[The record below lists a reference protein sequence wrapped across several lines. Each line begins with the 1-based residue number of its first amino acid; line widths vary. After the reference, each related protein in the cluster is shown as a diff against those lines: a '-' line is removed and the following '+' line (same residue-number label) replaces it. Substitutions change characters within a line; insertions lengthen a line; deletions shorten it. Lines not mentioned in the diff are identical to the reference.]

1 MPLSKITIKNNKWAI
16 FSVYRPPHNSNID
29 RFLGDLSLLLN
40 KYLGKYDKII
50 IMGELNIDK
59 KDKTNPNFDKFS
71 GFCNIFSLSNLLK
84 NYTSFTK
91 THKTCID
98 FNLKNKKKSFQLTKT
113 THLLIST
120 FLRAQTT
127 FSQPKKVV

>member
-16 FSVYRPPHNSNID
+16 FSVYRPPHNSNTD
-29 RFLGDLSLLLN
+29 RFLGDLSH
-40 KYLGKYDKII
+40 DKII

-59 KDKTNPNFDKFS
+59 KDKTNSNFDKFS

-98 FNLKNKKKSFQLTKT
+98 FDLTNKKQSFQLTKT